1 MLENRLYI
9 YTALIMSGFLDPN
22 DSSRSQTEL
31 FLLLPTGSAKMS
43 FLLMFVT
50 VLHLVTLAIL
60 FIATMEKVSQKS
72 NKDTLR
78 PYAV

>member
-31 FLLLPTGSAKMS
+31 FLLPTGSTKMS

-60 FIATMEKVSQKS
+60 FIATMEKVSQKC

-78 PYAV
+78 PHGEG

>member
-9 YTALIMSGFLDPN
+9 YTALIMSSFLDPN

-31 FLLLPTGSAKMS
+31 FLLGSAKMS

-60 FIATMEKVSQKS
+60 FIATMEKVSQKC